1 MASKK
6 RRAPRGRGR
15 GRVQPVA
22 LAEQQPDRRVALGV
36 AAAAA
41 VIFFSTY
48 SPRVGLGDSAES
60 VTGVETLGILHAP
73 GYPVYVLAAR
83 LFTWLIP
90 VGDLAARM
98 NLFSLVCA
106 TAAVTLTFLTAQRL
120 GASRIASAAG
130 ALTLATG
137 TSFWFYATF
146 AKHYPFSALLVTGA
160 TYLVVRWLGAPQLW
174 RLLAAAVLL
183 GLLAGAA
190 WQLAVLALPPLA
202 LLVWLHRRPPL
213 MHVAASA
220 AAFLIVAGGVVAYV
234 LVRASQ
240 NPALNWGG
248 ASTLS
253 RLSDLLTLED
263 FGFGWNAFGAE
274 DDLTQKGVNQ
284 RDLTSFPIRM
294 LRYLVL
300 LVREWNVVAV
310 VLAALGVWTVRRNR
324 PLVAFLLSAI
334 AINLVGA
341 IFVIG
346 LRLLPTMNTVLA
358 QGGFLIGL
366 FFVLAVCLAFGID
379 SIIRA
384 VRSLRYSSTTRVLKP
399 AIPWVLAASVVL
411 PALITHF
418 FWANQR
424 TPPFAEQYAANIFE
438 TLPEDAVLFVWGAER
453 AFPLQYAQIVEGKR
467 PDVTIVY
474 AEAVARPWYQE
485 QLGRELD
492 LTFADGID
500 PRPIAADLIRQSDE
514 TRPTFM
520 DMRALEMLRDHV
532 GSRLRG
538 LVAEPEG
545 GRGRTQLDA
554 DELAEIE
561 ETIEGY
567 ATDGVY
573 HQPYRRRFPNG
584 RILRAYSKMHSEMS
598 ALYLIDRNSERTRH
612 HVELANE
619 VIDEETPGGHTHS
632 H

>member
-6 RRAPRGRGR
+6 RRTPR
-15 GRVQPVA
+15 GRVQSVA
-22 LAEQQPDRRVALGV
+22 FADQRPDRRVALGV

-41 VIFFSTY
+41 AIFFATY
-48 SPRVGLGDSAES
+48 SPRVALGDSSES
-60 VTGVETLGILHAP
+60 VTGVETVGILHAP

-83 LFTWLIP
+83 LFASVIP
-90 VGDLAARM
+90 VGELAARV

-106 TAAVTLTFLTAQRL
+106 VAAVTLTFLTAQRL
-120 GASRIASAAG
+120 GASAVAAAAG

-146 AKHYPFSALLVTGA
+146 AKHYPFSALLVAGA

-174 RLLAAAVLL
+174 RLIAAAALL

-202 LLVWLHRRPPL
+202 LLVLLYRRPAVA
-213 MHVAASA
+213 HIAASA
-220 AAFLIVAGGVVAYV
+220 AAFVAVAVGVVAYT
-234 LVRASQ
+234 LIRASQ
-240 NPALNWGG
+240 NPAMNWGG
-248 ASTLS
+248 ASSTA
-253 RLSDLLTLED
+253 RLMELLTLED

-274 DDLTQKGVNQ
+274 DDLTQKGVNES
-284 RDLTSFPIRM
+284 DFASFPIRV

-300 LVREWNVVAV
+300 IVREWNVVAV
-310 VLAALGVWTVRRNR
+310 LLAAYGVWTTRRSR
-324 PLVAFLLSAI
+324 PVSAFLLAAI
-334 AINLVGA
+334 GINLIGA
-341 IFVIG
+341 GFVIG
-346 LRLLPTMNTVLA
+346 LRLLPNMNTVLA

-366 FFVLAVCLAFGID
+366 FFVLAISLALGID
-379 SIIRA
+379 AVVAA
-384 VRSLRYSSTTRVLKP
+384 VRRARYNKRTRLLKP
-399 AIPWVLAASVVL
+399 AIPWVLAAVVVV
-411 PALITHF
+411 PALATHF
-418 FWANQR
+418 VWANQR
-424 TPPFAEQYAANIFE
+424 TPAFAEQYAANIFDS
-438 TLPEDAVLFVWGAER
+438 LPENAVLFVWGAER
-453 AFPLQYAQIVEGKR
+453 AFPLQYAQIVEGER

-485 QLGRELD
+485 QLARELD
-492 LTFADGID
+492 DLTFTGGID

-520 DMRALEMLRDHV
+520 DMRAVEMLKDRV

-545 GRGRTQLDA
+545 GRGRTALSA
-554 DELAEIE
+554 AELRELE
-561 ETIEGY
+561 KTVEGY

-573 HQPYRRRFPNG
+573 HDSYRRRFPNG

-598 ALYLIDRNSERTRH
+598 ALYLINRNSERTRYH
-612 HVELANE
+612 SRLAKE
-619 VIDEETPGGHTHS
+619 VIDTEVPGGRKDS